1 MADTTITTRFRFWLW
16 LIRLIGVI
24 VPRRLRADWRQ
35 EWEAE
40 LRHREMMLAEW
51 DRLTWHN
58 KLDLLWRS
66 TSAFWDAL
74 WMQTYRWEDAIIQDL
89 RYGARML
96 LKNPGFTLIA
106 VLTLSLGIGANT
118 AIFSFVNAI
127 LLRPL
132 PYRSADRLVLVWEN
146 NLQRGWNRAGPSAP
160 TFLDWQEQSQ
170 AFEDLALL
178 EPGSGTFTGLGEPLQ
193 IAALR
198 VTTNFLPL
206 LGAQLTRGRLFSTE
220 EGGGGRHNVVIIT
233 HGLWA
238 RSYGSDANA
247 IGSKMQLD
255 GLPYTIIG
263 VLAPDF
269 SFPLASDLFVP
280 WDLGEL
286 RQRNRGDH
294 DFGVIGRLK
303 PGVTVEQAGTELNTI
318 SQRLAES
325 HPEMAQW
332 GATVV
337 PLQRALVEY
346 IRPALLVLLGAVGFV
361 LLIACS
367 NVATLLVARGAAR
380 RSEVAIRSALGASRW
395 RLARQFMAESLLL
408 GVVGGV
414 LGLLNAVW
422 GADLLKALVPQ
433 QIPIPDASAE
443 AFLPS
448 VNLDARVLGFS
459 LLLSLA
465 TSFIFG
471 LAPALAAAKTDPNE
485 ALKEGGRGISGGLR
499 QQRLRSLLVVSE
511 IALALVLLLGAG
523 LMIRT
528 FWQLQQVNP
537 GFQADHLLTAE
548 IELPTD
554 TKYKER
560 QEQAAIFERFL
571 DRVRAVPG
579 VRAGALA
586 QIVPL
591 TQHEDGTGFLIDG
604 RAPSSQSEN
613 MAAEFRA
620 VSADYFHTLAIPVL
634 QGREFTEY
642 DRAETPRVVVIDSS
656 LARLYWPNEDPLG
669 RHLRFRR
676 QGALYEIVGVV
687 GAVKHGGLD
696 KQAKP
701 TIYAPF
707 LQVPRMRMSL
717 LLRTTLAPASLAN
730 DVKAAVWAVD
740 KDQPIYNLKTMDEI
754 IAETKSTPRL
764 TLVLL
769 ALFSGLAL
777 LLAAVGLYGVMS
789 YLVAQRTH
797 EIGIRLALGAQAGD
811 VLKLIVGQGM
821 ALALLGV
828 GLGLGAALALTRLM
842 ARLLYGVSATDP
854 LTFAAVALLLSLI
867 ALLACYVPARRATR
881 IDPLVALRH
890 E

>member
-1 MADTTITTRFRFWLW
+1 MNHSFRPHLW

-40 LRHREMMLAEW
+40 LNHREAMLAEW
-51 DRLTWHN
+51 DRLGWRT
-58 KLDLLWRS
+58 KLGLLWRS

-74 WMQTYRWEDAIIQDL
+74 WMQTYRWEDEMFQDL

-178 EPGSGTFTGLGEPLQ
+178 EPGSGTFTGLGEPRQ
-193 IAALR
+193 IPALR

-206 LGAQLTRGRLFSTE
+206 LGAQLTRGRLFSTA
-220 EGGGGRHNVVIIT
+220 EGGEGRQNVVIIT
-233 HGLWA
+233 HGLWVQ
-238 RSYGSDANA
+238 SYGSDANV

-280 WDLGEL
+280 WDRGEL
-286 RQRNRGDH
+286 RQRDRRDH

-303 PGVTVEQAGTELNTI
+303 RGVTVEQADTELNTI
-318 SQRLAES
+318 SQRLAKS
-325 HPEMAQW
+325 YPEMAQW
-332 GATVV
+332 GVTVV

-346 IRPALLVLLGAVGFV
+346 IRPALLVLLGAAGFV

-367 NVATLLVARGAAR
+367 NVATLLVARGASR
-380 RSEVAIRSALGASRW
+380 QREIAIRSALGASRW
-395 RLARQFMAESLLL
+395 RLARQFLAESLLL
-408 GVVGGV
+408 GVAGGV
-414 LGLLNAVW
+414 LGLLIAVW
-422 GADLLKALVPQ
+422 GADLLKVLVPQ

-448 VNLDARVLGFS
+448 VNLDARVLSFS

-548 IELPTD
+548 IELPSD

-571 DRVRAVPG
+571 DRVRAMPG
-579 VRAGALA
+579 VRAAAFA

-591 TQHEDGTGFLIDG
+591 TQHEDDTGFLIDG
-604 RAPSSQSEN
+604 RDPRSQSEN
-613 MAAEFRA
+613 MTAEFRV

-634 QGREFTEY
+634 QGRGFTEY

-656 LARLYWPNEDPLG
+656 LARLYWPNENPLG
-669 RHLRFRR
+669 QQLRFRR

-769 ALFSGLAL
+769 SLFSGLAL

-828 GLGLGAALALTRLM
+828 SLGLGAALALTRLM

-854 LTFAAVALLLSLI
+854 LTFAVVALLLSLI
-867 ALLACYVPARRATR
+867 ALLACYLPARRATR
-881 IDPLVALRH
+881 IDPLVALRN

>member
-1 MADTTITTRFRFWLW
+1 M
-16 LIRLIGVI
+16 
-24 VPRRLRADWRQ
+24 
-35 EWEAE
+35 
-40 LRHREMMLAEW
+40 
-51 DRLTWHN
+51 
-58 KLDLLWRS
+58 
-66 TSAFWDAL
+66 
-74 WMQTYRWEDAIIQDL
+74 IQDL
-89 RYGARML
+89 RYGARVL
-96 LKNPGFTLIA
+96 LKHPGFTLIA
-106 VLTLSLGIGANT
+106 ILTLALGVGANT

-178 EPGSGTFTGLGEPLQ
+178 EPGSGSFTGLGEPLQ
-193 IAALR
+193 IPALR

-206 LGAQLTRGRLFSTE
+206 LGAQLTRGRLFSTA
-220 EGGGGRHNVVIIT
+220 EGGGGRQNVVIIT

-238 RSYGSDANA
+238 RSYGSDANV

-280 WDLGEL
+280 WDRGEL
-286 RQRNRGDH
+286 RQRDRSDH

-303 PGVTVEQAGTELNTI
+303 PGVTVEQADTELNTI
-318 SQRLAES
+318 SQRLAKS
-325 HPEMAQW
+325 YPEMAQW
-332 GATVV
+332 GVTVV

-346 IRPALLVLLGAVGFV
+346 IRPALLVLLGAAGFV

-367 NVATLLVARGAAR
+367 NVATLLVARGASR
-380 RSEVAIRSALGASRW
+380 QREIAIRSALGASRW
-395 RLARQFMAESLLL
+395 RLARQFLAESLLL
-408 GVVGGV
+408 GVAGGV
-414 LGLLNAVW
+414 LGLLIAVW
-422 GADLLKALVPQ
+422 GADLLKVLVPQ

-448 VNLDARVLGFS
+448 VNLDARVLSFS

-548 IELPTD
+548 IELPSD

-579 VRAGALA
+579 VRTAALA
-586 QIVPL
+586 QIVPM

-604 RAPSSQSEN
+604 RAPRSQSEN

-634 QGREFTEY
+634 QGRGFTEY

-656 LARLYWPNEDPLG
+656 LARLYWPNENPLG
-669 RHLRFRR
+669 QQLRFRR

-769 ALFSGLAL
+769 SLFSGLAL

-828 GLGLGAALALTRLM
+828 SLGLGAALALTRLM

-854 LTFAAVALLLSLI
+854 LTFAVVALLLSLI
-867 ALLACYVPARRATR
+867 ALLACYLPARRATR